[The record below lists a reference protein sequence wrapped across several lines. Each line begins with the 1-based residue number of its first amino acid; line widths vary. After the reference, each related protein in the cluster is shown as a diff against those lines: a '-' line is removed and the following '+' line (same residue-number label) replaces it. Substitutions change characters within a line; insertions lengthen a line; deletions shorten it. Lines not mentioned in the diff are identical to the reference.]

1 MTIPTI
7 SYASAAYDYDHA
19 DDPSLDET
27 PERDDD
33 DDCTCY
39 GTDGYD
45 D

>member
-1 MTIPTI
+1 VTRI
-7 SYASAAYDYDHA
+7 SYLSAQRDFDEA
-19 DDPSLDET
+19 DDPSLDDT
-27 PERDDD
+27 PERADD